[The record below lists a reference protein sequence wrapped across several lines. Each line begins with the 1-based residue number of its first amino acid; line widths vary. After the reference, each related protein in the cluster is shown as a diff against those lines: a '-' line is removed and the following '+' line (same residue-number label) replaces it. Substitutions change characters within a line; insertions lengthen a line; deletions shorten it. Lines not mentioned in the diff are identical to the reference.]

1 MGSQPFSIPFASCQ
15 ADKQLPSEFVLELP
29 LDRLHV
35 VDAVNPSP
43 LALLRGD
50 INQVG
55 QERNQERQECTG
67 VIAALGWTLGTTRA
81 FAGMP

>member
-1 MGSQPFSIPFASCQ
+1 MFHPLRALQ

-50 INQVG
+50 VNQV
-55 QERNQERQECTG
+55 RQEHN
-67 VIAALGWTLGTTRA
+67 
-81 FAGMP
+81 